1 MISKFKKR
9 EKTNF
14 SETIFFSILIGIL
27 ISGIVGFLI
36 FQNIKINQKRAKL
49 NSQIE
54 ILRKELQELEAK
66 DKLLKAG
73 ISQEGDDE
81 YIEKIAREELNYQ
94 KEGETTV
101 GFTLPE
107 EANSSAGGE
116 EKEEKGFWKNLWQKF
131 LGR

>member
-36 FQNIKINQKRAKL
+36 FQNIKINQKRAEL

-101 GFTLPE
+101 GFTLP
-107 EANSSAGGE
+107 
-116 EKEEKGFWKNLWQKF
+116 
-131 LGR
+131 